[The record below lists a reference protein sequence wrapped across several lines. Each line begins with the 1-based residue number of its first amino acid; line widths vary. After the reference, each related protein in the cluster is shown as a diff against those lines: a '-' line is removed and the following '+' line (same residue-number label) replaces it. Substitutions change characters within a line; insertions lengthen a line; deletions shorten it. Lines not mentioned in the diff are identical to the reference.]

1 MSLMDYVAAFFE
13 PFHSHRAPPSDSEER
28 RRRQEQQ
35 SRESVAVLRQLRAEL
50 ALMRRWR
57 NENESGGARAR

>member
-1 MSLMDYVAAFFE
+1 MSLIRHLAAFFE
-13 PFHSHRAPPSDSEER
+13 PFMSRRAPPIDTEDR
-28 RRRQEQQ
+28 RRRQELQAL
-35 SRESVAVLRQLRAEL
+35 ESAAVLRQLRAEL